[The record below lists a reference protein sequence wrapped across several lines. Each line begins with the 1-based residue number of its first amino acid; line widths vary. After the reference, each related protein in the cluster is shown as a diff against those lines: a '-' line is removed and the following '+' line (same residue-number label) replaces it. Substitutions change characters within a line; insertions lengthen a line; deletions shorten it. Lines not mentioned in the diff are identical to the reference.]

1 MDFLNKVYLYKENTN
16 IFNFKEIITHIWIK
30 VIKHLE
36 NSFTSESRESFENKK
51 SFFLI
56 QPEKRIRQRNQH

>member
-30 VIKHLE
+30 VIRHIE
-36 NSFTSESRESFENKK
+36 NSLIVESS
-51 SFFLI
+51 
-56 QPEKRIRQRNQH
+56 